1 MRRHRAVIVAAIVAL
16 ALGLACGVAPAAAAV
31 AEAPA
36 ARAAVPVVAPPFAS
50 DAQSAI
56 GGGRRVPAA
65 FSLPLPGLPTPLPL
79 PGSPLGG
86 GGLGEGSGLLD
97 LGGLIGHAINEWFAA
112 LVKDAL
118 DPAMVLVGRT
128 LLSTPQIA
136 GEASVRSYWQA
147 SLGVADALLVLVV
160 VAGGVLVMGH
170 ETLQSRYA
178 LKDVLPRLAVAAV
191 AANLSL
197 VVCEQMVSI
206 ANALASGLL
215 GAGVSP
221 EQAGHTLQTLVLNA
235 IESGG
240 IFLVLVGLVCALLA
254 VALIVTYLVRAAGI
268 VFLVGAAPVCLLAH
282 GLPQTEGLARL
293 WWRLMFAA
301 LGVQVAQAIVLAG
314 AVHVFFSQ
322 GGKGALGL
330 TGGGSLVDLLLALC
344 LLFVLFRIPF
354 WAKDLALSGRHHSRS
369 AGMAKSYITFRVIRG
384 ALGGV
389 L

>member
-1 MRRHRAVIVAAIVAL
+1 MRRRHAIAAAIVAL
-16 ALGLACGVAPAAAAV
+16 LAMPALTTAPAGAAATN
-31 AEAPA
+31 P
-36 ARAAVPVVAPPFAS
+36 RHAVPVT
-50 DAQSAI
+50 
-56 GGGRRVPAA
+56 PALVSGTQPTLDYGHRLPVGL
-65 FSLPLPGLPTPLPL
+65 SLSLPGLPTPLPL
-79 PGSPLGG
+79 PGGQG
-86 GGLGEGSGLLD
+86 GGLGGGQSSPFD
-97 LGGLIGHAINEWFAA
+97 LGGLIGGAINEWFAG
-112 LVKDAL
+112 LVKSAL

-136 GEASVRSYWQA
+136 GQASVRSYWQA

-160 VAGGVLVMGH
+160 IAGGVLVMSH

-178 LKDVLPRLAVAAV
+178 LKDVLPRIGVAAV

-197 VVCEQMVSI
+197 IVCEQMVSV
-206 ANALASGLL
+206 ANALTSGLL
-215 GAGVSP
+215 GGGVSP
-221 EQAGHTLQTLVLNA
+221 EQVGHTLQTLVLNA

-240 IFLVLVGLVCALLA
+240 IFMVLVGGVCAVVA
-254 VALIVTYLVRAAGI
+254 VALIVVCLVKSMCIA
-268 VFLVGAAPVCLLAH
+268 FLIGAAPVCLLAH

-293 WWRLMFAA
+293 WWRLMLAV
-301 LGVQVAQAIVLAG
+301 LGIQVAQAVVLAG

-322 GGKGALGL
+322 DGHATLGIA
-330 TGGGSLVDLLLALC
+330 GNGDLVDVLVALC

-369 AGMAKSYITFRVIRG
+369 AGMVKSYVSFRVIRAALG

>member
-1 MRRHRAVIVAAIVAL
+1 MRRRRTITIAAIVAL
-16 ALGLACGVAPAAAAV
+16 VVLLTPAIAPTGAIAANAPVATEIAPVGPPLAPGTQTAT
-31 AEAPA
+31 
-36 ARAAVPVVAPPFAS
+36 S
-50 DAQSAI
+50 
-56 GGGRRVPAA
+56 GGRRIPAGL
-65 FSLPLPGLPTPLPL
+65 SLPLPGLPIPLPL
-79 PGSPLGG
+79 PGAPSG
-86 GGLGEGSGLLD
+86 GGLGEGPGLLD
-97 LGGLIGHAINEWFAA
+97 LGGLIGHAINEWFAG

-147 SLGVADALLVLVV
+147 SLGVADALLVLII
-160 VAGGVLVMGH
+160 VAGGALVMGY

-215 GAGVSP
+215 GGGVSP
-221 EQAGHTLQTLVLNA
+221 EQAGHTLETLVLNA

-254 VALIVTYLVRAAGI
+254 VALIVVYLVRAASI
-268 VFLVGAAPVCLLAH
+268 IFLVGAAPVCLLAH

-301 LGVQVAQAIVLAG
+301 LGVQVAQALVLAG

-322 GGKGALGL
+322 GGHTALGL
-330 TGGGSLVDLLLALC
+330 TGSGNLVDLLLALC

-369 AGMAKSYITFRVIRG
+369 AGMAKTYITFRVIR
-384 ALGGV
+384 AAVGG
-389 L
+389 LL